1 MTIFTQTQLISTHF
15 IPLLKDFVS
24 RKLPI
29 DSFETLFLETWHQH
43 IDKITEDALFD
54 ILNSF
59 FWDMEAYSPNAKTE
73 QRPDEIGEAELR
85 KRCQI
90 TLEKLGQ
97 QFQIASN

>member
-1 MTIFTQTQLISTHF
+1 MSTSTQISIINTHF

-29 DSFETLFLETWHQH
+29 DSFETLFLETWHPH
-43 IDKITEDALFD
+43 IDNITEDTLFD

-59 FWDMEAYSPNAKTE
+59 FWDMEAYSPNAEPK
-73 QRPDEIGEAELR
+73 QRPDEIGETELR

-90 TLEKLGQ
+90 ILEKLGQ